1 MILLYDARRYIRMV
15 LSKLQITNFR
25 NFSSSSFEFSPN
37 LTLIIGENARGKTSL
52 LEAVYA
58 SVYGTGFRESR
69 EIELILWDQ
78 DDCIVDGQ
86 FIDGDV
92 KQRFQVQ
99 LLKTGETRVQKKFY
113 VNKTIKSALQYRKNQ
128 MQAVLFAPEQI
139 RIITGSPSRK
149 RRYFDTVISSVDHA
163 YKKSLRSYENALRR
177 RNKVLEVY
185 QNESDALRE
194 LSYWNALV
202 VEHGMELTKKR
213 ASYIQFLNDHPHV
226 EGKEFR
232 IEYHPNNISM
242 LVLSDV
248 LSKELRF
255 RRTLVGPQKDDFEI
269 FLKGKQHNNV
279 SLYGSRS
286 EQRMA
291 VFWLKLNE
299 LKLFEK
305 DSKEKPLLLL
315 DDIFSELD
323 DHNREL
329 VMKMI
334 KDHQTIATTT
344 EEDIQKIVQIPEVI
358 IEL

>member
-1 MILLYDARRYIRMV
+1 MV

-25 NFSSSSFEFSPN
+25 NFSSSTFEFSPN
-37 LTLIIGENARGKTSL
+37 LTLIVGENARGKTSV
-52 LEAVYA
+52 LEGLYT
-58 SVYGTGFRESR
+58 SIYGTGFRESR
-69 EIELILWDQ
+69 EVELIHWDS
-78 DDCIVDGQ
+78 DDSIVDALYT
-86 FIDGDV
+86 DGDV
-92 KQRFQVQ
+92 KQRFQMR
-99 LLKTGETRVQKKFY
+99 LLRVGETRVQKKFF
-113 VNKTIKSALQYRKNQ
+113 VNKTAKSSFQYRKNQ

-149 RRYFDTVISSVDHA
+149 RRYFDTVISSVDLS
-163 YKKSLRSYENALRR
+163 YKKSLRSYENALKR
-177 RNKVLEVY
+177 RNKVLEIY

-213 ASYIQFLNDHPHV
+213 TLYTQFLNDHPYID
-226 EGKEFR
+226 GKEFR

-242 LVLSDV
+242 LVLNDV
-248 LSKELRF
+248 LSKELRY
-255 RRTLVGPQKDDFEI
+255 RRTLVGPQKDDFEL
-269 FLKGKQHNNV
+269 FLKGKKEKNV

-344 EEDIQKIVQIPEVI
+344 EEDIQKIAQIPEVI